1 MKRPATALAFGLGM
15 VLMTAAS
22 ADAQLWF
29 FPDYAVPSA
38 FGTPSS
44 FVAGTYGR
52 GLNDVSGKLNA
63 YGLIVGRTGLGER
76 ISVMAGAGLIDDVE
90 SEWTIGGSVGV
101 DVLEAD
107 ATTQLSVQGGVG
119 WLDVDFLGETL
130 TTLRFPIGVAL
141 KRRIEGESAS
151 VTPWVMPRLNISR
164 VSGLGSS
171 DTEADFGASAG
182 VGVTMTSGFG
192 LHAALDVLA
201 ANSTV
206 WFVGVGAHYVIR

>member
-29 FPDYAVPSA
+29 FPDFAVPSA
-38 FGTPSS
+38 FGTPAS

-101 DVLEAD
+101 DVLGAD

-119 WLDVDFLGETL
+119 WLDVDFLGETI

-164 VSGLGSS
+164 ISVLGIS
-171 DTEADFGASAG
+171 DTEVDFGGSAG

-192 LHAALDVLA
+192 LHAAIDVLA